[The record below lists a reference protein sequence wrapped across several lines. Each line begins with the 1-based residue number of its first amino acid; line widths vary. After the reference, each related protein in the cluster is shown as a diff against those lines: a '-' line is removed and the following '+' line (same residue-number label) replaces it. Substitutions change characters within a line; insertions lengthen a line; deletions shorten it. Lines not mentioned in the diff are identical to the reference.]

1 MKKTL
6 AIILALL
13 LLLLT
18 ACGQASQP
26 GSTQTP
32 SEENAAPAEE
42 TAALSDE
49 IFVDE
54 YEMAGTKVKDYYQG
68 GKDGIL
74 IRTEF
79 TDPDGGYGV
88 QEYFEDGTLSH
99 MVYHGAD
106 GSVYDEEYYL
116 SGSSKQCIVTNADGS
131 YSEFH
136 YADNGYYNT
145 EEHCYY
151 SGTMTYMKD
160 VAADGT
166 VTYELSSDFQFEED
180 GSYWQ
185 NNTMADGSVS
195 DCHYRAD
202 GTIMEEHYTD
212 GTTGLYSE
220 TTYDENGI
228 VIYTFFDD
236 PEYCTKSET
245 EYYPNGNIKK
255 MSTTHT
261 DSDAFDI
268 TEYYENGFLKYE
280 YYKHED
286 GTGSEDKYNEAGFL
300 VYSHVIDLYGE
311 FEYYGDEEGNLLK
324 YVDNGTVYEGTAIP
338 SWAVEGFQLMQ
349 EFVQERNAQMQENMS
364 MEMESGNMDI
374 E

>member
-1 MKKTL
+1 MKKYL
-6 AIILALL
+6 AIILAMLL
-13 LLLLT
+13 LLLS
-18 ACGQASQP
+18 ACGQSTQP
-26 GSTQTP
+26 GSAQTP
-32 SEENAAPAEE
+32 SDKNAASAEG

-68 GKDGIL
+68 GKNGIL

-79 TDPDGGYGV
+79 TDPDGSYGV
-88 QEYFEDGTLSH
+88 QEYHEDGSLSH

-106 GSVYDEEYYL
+106 GSVYEEEYYL
-116 SGSSKQCIVTNADGS
+116 NGTPSKCIVTNADGS
-131 YSEFH
+131 YSEYH
-136 YADNGYYNT
+136 YADNGYYNA
-145 EEHCYY
+145 EEQCYY

-166 VTYELSSDFQFEED
+166 VIYERSAELKFEED
-180 GSYWQ
+180 GSYWETA
-185 NNTMADGSVS
+185 TMD
-195 DCHYRAD
+195 D
-202 GTIMEEHYTD
+202 GTVSECHFSAEGVLIEDRYTD
-212 GTTGLYSE
+212 GTTGVYSE
-220 TTYDENGI
+220 TTYGENGN
-228 VIYTFFDD
+228 VVYSFFDD
-236 PEYCTKSET
+236 PQYSTQTET

-261 DSDAFDI
+261 DSEAFDI

-280 YYKHED
+280 YYEHED

-300 VYSHVIDLYGE
+300 VYSHIIDLYGE
-311 FEYYGDEEGNLLK
+311 FEYYGDDEGNLLK